1 MSSLLYLPINAQHPG
16 RVEGEVWG
24 SSLSY
29 LKKKNKHTYLYCLWW
44 SAFCLKYVFFLIVI
58 EVRLTYCVSG
68 TQQVYSVIHI
78 HIFFQIIFHY
88 RLLQGI
94 LTIVPCVSHSVVSN
108 SVTPRAGAHQ
118 APVSIPGYTV
128 NLWFLLLVCFLMRN
142 LAFYS
147 Y

>member
-1 MSSLLYLPINAQHPG
+1 MGLVPFIFFFFF
-16 RVEGEVWG
+16 
-24 SSLSY
+24 
-29 LKKKNKHTYLYCLWW
+29 KNTYLYCLWW
-44 SAFCLKYVFFLIVI
+44 SAFFLKYVFFLIVI
-58 EVRLTYCVSG
+58 EVRLTYRVSG

-118 APVSIPGYTV
+118 APVSIPVLYSKS
-128 NLWFLLLVCFLMRN
+128 LVFVACLF
-142 LAFYS
+142 F
-147 Y
+147 